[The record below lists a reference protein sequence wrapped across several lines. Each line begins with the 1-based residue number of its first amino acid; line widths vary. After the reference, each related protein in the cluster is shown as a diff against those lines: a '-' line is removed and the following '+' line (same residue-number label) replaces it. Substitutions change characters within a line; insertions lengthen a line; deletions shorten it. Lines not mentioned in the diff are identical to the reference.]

1 MKLLKPENSDFLN
14 PNNGCP
20 LTIEQRFCELLKSKH
35 FPITIQFDNEND
47 IQEFAKVVVTS
58 KK

>member
-20 LTIEQRFCELLKSKH
+20 LTIEQRFNELLNSNC
-35 FPITIQFDNEND
+35 FPIVVQFDNIED
-47 IQEFAKVVVTS
+47 IQKFVKIVS

>member
-1 MKLLKPENSDFLN
+1 MKLLKPENSDFFTQ
-14 PNNGCP
+14 NNGCP
-20 LTIEQRFCELLKSKH
+20 LTVEQRFSELLKLKL

-47 IQEFAKVVVTS
+47 IQEFAEVVLTS

>member
-1 MKLLKPENSDFLN
+1 MKLLKPENSDFFA

-20 LTIEQRFCELLKSKH
+20 LAIEQRFCELLKLKL

-47 IQEFAKVVVTS
+47 IQEFAEVVLTS

>member
-1 MKLLKPENSDFLN
+1 MKLLKPENSDFFAQ
-14 PNNGCP
+14 NNGCP
-20 LTIEQRFCELLKSKH
+20 LTIEQRFCELLKLKL

-47 IQEFAKVVVTS
+47 IQEFAEVVLTS